1 MLTKE
6 KQKLRLQALE
16 WALCAL
22 GVLAVSLSLALARVE
37 TCDYVSVNGDFQSYN
52 VFRRILAGQTPYVD
66 FANYVGMAPVVLNL
80 PLVALNNSFANSLF
94 VTNFTAA
101 LLFSATVLL
110 VFWLVARSRP
120 AALLAAV
127 FFVKFCSSGLMGT
140 LLGARLGGYL
150 TGLFESLYTP
160 SNSMRIARLFLPF
173 LLAGAALVWLK
184 ARRCGLEG
192 DALQQALARRVP
204 CLVWGLAAG
213 LGVSWSNDF
222 GLACLFC
229 LTVLFVLVQALRL
242 WAGWRVFAARL
253 GIYLAGALG
262 GAAVSACLASGGH
275 PLGYL
280 RFTRDVGGWQ
290 YFYFNG
296 TGGRAMLLY
305 LLETPRLWAF
315 ALPAAAFLAWCL
327 TRLWQ
332 KRLTDRQLVLGFL
345 AFAILAATGAYTVS
359 GSGYNFKEALEG
371 YTWLA
376 LFALAARG
384 LVRLT
389 RRAARL
395 RDGALRLAAAGLALA
410 LAVLA
415 VRDAAGW
422 KNAEHKGEYIPALGG
437 WCEYTRA
444 LVDAPALTGGA
455 PVFSAYATGLETVE
469 GTFQPTG
476 CDYIIHALGEERRAA
491 YLAEFERGAYPYA
504 QTPRLELEN
513 WLTAQNWDFYREL
526 WAGYERVSDTEYSWL
541 WRRCGDRALP
551 IRAQAAVEQL
561 DGGMVQITVSAPG
574 SETFTADLE
583 IVYDTAFTGGWGA
596 FVSLGRRLVSF
607 GTPVFGDMPGVGAN
621 LPAAGRAYLPV
632 RVENGSGTVTLWAQ
646 DNAYVRLTVQSAEV
660 VRALPAMDLYERSG
674 EGKGL

>member
-1 MLTKE
+1 MSTAPRREPLLRVVSRPE
-6 KQKLRLQALE
+6 KSPRQVLLLRLE
-16 WALCAL
+16 S
-22 GVLAVSLSLALARVE
+22 VLLSLAAGGIFILLI
-37 TCDYVSVNGDFQSYN
+37 GYN
-52 VFRRILAGQTPYVD
+52 PFEIYATILSGAFRSK
-66 FANYVGMAPVVLNL
+66 MAVQATVKYAI
-80 PLVALNNSFANSLF
+80 PLVIASLG
-94 VTNFTAA
+94 VTLAFRMR
-101 LLFSATVLL
+101 
-110 VFWLVARSRP
+110 FWNIGAEGQIIMG
-120 AALLAAV
+120 AV
-127 FFVKFCSSGLMGT
+127 FASYF
-140 LLGARLGGYL
+140 A
-150 TGLFESLYTP
+150 LFH
-160 SNSMRIARLFLPF
+160 
-173 LLAGAALVWLK
+173 
-184 ARRCGLEG
+184 
-192 DALQQALARRVP
+192 
-204 CLVWGLAAG
+204 
-213 LGVSWSNDF
+213 
-222 GLACLFC
+222 
-229 LTVLFVLVQALRL
+229 
-242 WAGWRVFAARL
+242 AGWNHWLLIAVML
-253 GIYLAGALG
+253 LAGALG

-275 PLGYL
+275 PLAYL

-410 LAVLA
+410 LAVLT

-422 KNAEHKGEYIPALGG
+422 KNAEHKGEYLPALGG

-561 DGGMVQITVSAPG
+561 DGGMVQITVSAPRIWK
-574 SETFTADLE
+574 SCTT
-583 IVYDTAFTGGWGA
+583 
-596 FVSLGRRLVSF
+596 RR
-607 GTPVFGDMPGVGAN
+607 
-621 LPAAGRAYLPV
+621 LPAAGGPLFRW
-632 RVENGSGTVTLWAQ
+632 GGGW
-646 DNAYVRLTVQSAEV
+646 
-660 VRALPAMDLYERSG
+660 
-674 EGKGL
+674 